1 LTKINHVEPKTRPMK
16 KAIFTLLLAL
26 FTIYAL
32 NAQDLTSKRGL
43 PILPEK
49 GDYSICIDAS
59 SFLYYA
65 GNLMNGKLD
74 NAAPQWLFPANVPT
88 MTIQLKKFLSP
99 TMAWRTRIR
108 LGYTSFTLK
117 NTIADQTNTS
127 STPAY
132 VDDKW
137 TESHMR
143 IVLGAGFEKRRGKG
157 RVQGLWGAMANIMLG
172 TDGNKLK
179 YGNAMNSTYTTPLST
194 DYPWVALSSGGY
206 QASAA
211 TSRITKDNGGLTF
224 GFGVNAF
231 IGVEYFFAPK
241 MSIGGEFSWGLML
254 GLTGKSKVESEA
266 WDGSSVKTT
275 TYKSGGSTYI
285 GIDNDN
291 SGGAINLNFYF

>member
-1 LTKINHVEPKTRPMK
+1 MK
-16 KAIFTLLLAL
+16 KAIFTLFLAL
-26 FTIYAL
+26 FTVYAL

-49 GDYSICIDAS
+49 GDYSICIDAAP
-59 SFLYYA
+59 FLYYA
-65 GNLMNGKLD
+65 GNLFNANAD
-74 NAAPQWLFPANVPT
+74 NAAPKWLFPGGIPE

-108 LGYTSFTLK
+108 LGYVATTIK
-117 NTIADQTNTS
+117 NTIPDQTNTS

-137 TESHMR
+137 TVSKMN

-157 RVQGLWGAMANIMLG
+157 RVQGLWGAMANIVIG
-172 TDGNKLK
+172 THGNK
-179 YGNAMNSTYTTPLST
+179 YTWGNAMNSTYTTPVST
-194 DYPWVALSSGGY
+194 DFSGTPVNGAYPY
-206 QASAA
+206 SAV
-211 TSRITKDNGGLTF
+211 TSRYTKLNDGMSF
-224 GFGVNAF
+224 GFGVNTF

-254 GLTGKSKVESEA
+254 SLSGKSKAVSEA
-266 WDGSSVKTT
+266 WDGSAVTTT
-275 TYKSGGSTYI
+275 TYKSGGSTTI
-285 GIDNDN
+285 GIDNSN